1 MRTLA
6 LMLPGAFLLAAAL
19 LLAAVLAAQENSVIL
34 RGTLTDT
41 SGAAIPSAA
50 ISLATGKTVKHAATQ
65 TDGSWSFEGLAPGP
79 YTVRVEYP
87 GFNVFEKALTVD
99 VGESVP
105 FAIQLTPSG
114 GNQQVTV
121 SGGQGPELSTDPAD
135 NQSSL
140 VLTGDDLDALPDDP
154 DDLADMLTQLAG
166 PAAGAMGGAQILLD
180 GFSNAQLPP
189 KAAIKEI
196 RVNQNPF
203 AAQYDYLGFGRI
215 EIITKPG
222 ADNFRGGVGLTDS
235 DAFFNSRNPYA
246 DNKADYVNRMFTANL
261 GGPLSHRA
269 SFLVNFYHSTINNTA
284 LINAVTLNP
293 TTLAEIPIQ
302 SSVLT
307 PRADISGN
315 ARLDYQIT
323 PNQTFTGS
331 YQYYLSNRDNNGI
344 GAYSLVSREYNNE
357 QTRHDVRLTET
368 AVLNSNIVTET
379 KFAFTQIS
387 TQQFGDNSVPG
398 LNVAASFSA
407 GSAQVGRAS
416 NLWRQ
421 YEFQSNTT
429 VVHGAHSVKFGAR
442 IRYTGITDV
451 SPSNFG
457 GTFSFFGVSDAPVLN
472 ANNQV
477 ELGPNSQPLT
487 VPITSLEQYRRTL
500 LFEGLGYSPAEVQAM
515 GGGASQF
522 TIAAGNPMAQVG
534 QTDAGLY
541 VQDDW
546 QVRPNFTVSLGM
558 RYELQNTLSDHRD
571 VGPRLG
577 FAWSPGGK
585 SGSPPKTVIRVGAGM
600 FYQRFSLNYIL
611 QADRFNGVTQT
622 QFIVTNPDFFPNVPS
637 LPELLA
643 GQQPPTTYRLQ
654 ANLRALSVR
663 DSALTIERQLPGKT
677 TISGTILNVLATHM
691 LSIVNVNTPLPGT
704 YDPSQPTS
712 GIRPLGNAA
721 GNVFVYEGDGFLR
734 ENLGWVQVTN
744 KINPKVS
751 LTAYYSLLFANGDAD
766 YGSYPTNPYNIM
778 QDYGRSSFDRH
789 QYFEMAGTLKGPL
802 GLQFSPFLMAASG
815 LPYDLEIGSD
825 LNGDTIVNQRPAF
838 ATDLSR
844 PSVVMTRFGAF
855 DTDPMPGQT
864 LVPRNYLTASGM
876 WNLNGRLGRTFG
888 FGKASAAQ
896 GSAEHRYT
904 LNVNVDVNNVF
915 NHVNQGAYVGNLSS
929 PLFGQS
935 TNLYLF
941 RDTSNNRRVQFGTQ
955 FNF

>member
-1 MRTLA
+1 MRMLA
-6 LMLPGAFLLAAAL
+6 LMLPGTL
-19 LLAAVLAAQENSVIL
+19 LLAAVLAAQENTATL

-41 SGAAIPSAA
+41 SGAVIPGATV
-50 ISLATGKTVKHAATQ
+50 SLASGKTVKSAVTQ
-65 TDGSWSFEGLAPGP
+65 TDGSYTFIGLAPG
-79 YTVRVEYP
+79 EYAVKVAFP
-87 GFNVFEKALTVD
+87 GFDAFEKSLTAVA
-99 VGESVP
+99 GQSVP
-105 FAIQLTPSG
+105 FPIQLTPSG
-114 GNQQVTV
+114 GIQQVTV

-135 NQSSL
+135 NQSAL

-166 PAAGAMGGAQILLD
+166 PASGAMGGAQILLD
-180 GFSNAQLPP
+180 GFSNSQLPP

-246 DNKADYVNRMFTANL
+246 ENKADYVNRMFTANL
-261 GGPLSHRA
+261 GGPMSHRA

-293 TTLAEIPIQ
+293 TTLAEVPVQ

-331 YQYYLSNRDNNGI
+331 YQYYQSNRDNNGI
-344 GAYSLVSREYNNE
+344 GAYNLVSREYNNE
-357 QTRHDVRLTET
+357 QVRHDVRLTET
-368 AVLNSNIVTET
+368 AVLNTSVVTET

-387 TQQFGDNSVPG
+387 TQQFGDNSVPS
-398 LNVAASFSA
+398 LIVAGSFNA

-416 NLWRQ
+416 NLGRQ

-429 VVHGAHSVKFGAR
+429 VVHGGHSVKFGAR
-442 IRYTGITDV
+442 ARYSSTMDV
-451 SPSNFG
+451 SPANFG
-457 GTFSFFGVSDAPVLN
+457 GTFSFFGLSDAPVLD

-477 ELGPNSQPLT
+477 ELGPTGQPLT
-487 VPITSLEQYRRTL
+487 APITSLEQYRRTL
-500 LFEGLGYSPAEVQAM
+500 LFEGLGYSPAAVQAM

-522 TIAAGNPMAQVG
+522 SVAAGNPMAQVG
-534 QTDAGLY
+534 SADAGLY
-541 VQDDW
+541 VLDDW
-546 QVRPNFTVSLGM
+546 QVRPNLTVSLGM
-558 RYELQNTLSDHRD
+558 RYELQSTLSDHRD
-571 VGPRLG
+571 LGPRIAV
-577 FAWSPGGK
+577 AWSPGGK

-600 FYQRFSLNYIL
+600 FYSRFSLNYIL

-622 QFIVTNPDFFPNVPS
+622 QFIVSNPDFFPNVPS

-643 GQQPPTTYRLQ
+643 AQQPPTTYRLQ
-654 ANLRALSVR
+654 ANLRALAVR

-691 LSIVNVNTPLPGT
+691 MSIVNVNTPLPGT
-704 YDPSQPTS
+704 YIPGEPMS
-712 GIRPLGNAA
+712 GVRPLGNAA

-734 ENLGWVQVTN
+734 QNLGWVQVTN
-744 KINPKVS
+744 KINPRVS
-751 LTAYYSLLFANGDAD
+751 LTAYYSLLFAKGDAD
-766 YGSYPTNPYNIM
+766 YGTYPTNPYNIM

-802 GLQFSPFLMAASG
+802 GLQFSPFLVAASG
-815 LPYDLEIGSD
+815 LPYDVEIGSD
-825 LNGDTIVNQRPAF
+825 LNGDTIANERPAF

-844 PSVVMTRFGAF
+844 PSVVTTRFGAF
-855 DTDPMPGQT
+855 DTNPMPAQT
-864 LVPRNYLTASGM
+864 LVPRNYLTGSGM
-876 WNLNGRLGRTFG
+876 WNLNARLGHTFG
-888 FGKASAAQ
+888 FGKATAAKSAT
-896 GSAEHRYT
+896 ERRYT
-904 LNVNVDVNNVF
+904 LNVNVDVNNLF
-915 NHVNQGAYVGNLSS
+915 NHVNQGSYVGNLSS

-955 FNF
+955 FSF

>member
-1 MRTLA
+1 MRMLA
-6 LMLPGAFLLAAAL
+6 LMLPGALLLAAA
-19 LLAAVLAAQENSVIL
+19 LAAQENSATL
-34 RGTLTDT
+34 RGILTDT
-41 SGAAIPSAA
+41 SGAVIPGATV
-50 ISLATGKTVKHAATQ
+50 SLTGGKTVRSAVTQ
-65 TDGSWSFEGLAPGP
+65 TDGSYALVGLTPGE
-79 YTVRVEYP
+79 YTVKVQFP
-87 GFNVFEKALTVD
+87 GFDAFEKVVSAGS
-99 VGESVP
+99 GESVP
-105 FAIQLTPSG
+105 FPIQLTPSG

-121 SGGQGPELSTDPAD
+121 SDGAGPELSTDPAD
-135 NQSSL
+135 NHSAL

-166 PAAGAMGGAQILLD
+166 PASGAMGGAQILLD

-246 DNKADYVNRMFTANL
+246 ENKADYVNRMFTANL
-261 GGPLSHRA
+261 GGPMSHRA

-293 TTLAEIPIQ
+293 ATLAEVPVQ

-344 GAYSLVSREYNNE
+344 GAYSLVSRAYNNE

-368 AVLNSNIVTET
+368 AVVNASIVTET
-379 KFAFTQIS
+379 KFSFTQIS

-398 LNVAASFSA
+398 LIVAGSFNA
-407 GSAQVGRAS
+407 GSAQIGRAS
-416 NLWRQ
+416 NLGRQ

-429 VVHGAHSVKFGAR
+429 EVHGGHSLKFGAR
-442 IRYTGITDV
+442 LRYSSTLDV
-451 SPSNFG
+451 SPANFG
-457 GTFSFFGVSDAPVLN
+457 GTFSFFGVGNAPVLN
-472 ANNQV
+472 SNNQV
-477 ELGPNSQPLT
+477 ALGPNSQPLT
-487 VPITSLEQYRRTL
+487 APITSLEQYRRTL
-500 LFEGLGYSPAEVQAM
+500 LFEGLGYSPAAVQAM

-522 TIAAGNPMAQVG
+522 SIAAGNPMAQVG
-534 QTDAGLY
+534 STDAGLY
-541 VQDDW
+541 VLDDW
-546 QVRPNFTVSLGM
+546 QVRPNLTVSLGM
-558 RYELQNTLSDHRD
+558 RYELQSTLSDHRD
-571 VGPRLG
+571 LGPRLAV
-577 FAWSPGGK
+577 AWSPGGK

-600 FYQRFSLNYIL
+600 FYQRFSTNYIL
-611 QADRFNGVTQT
+611 QADRFNGGSLSNSQQ
-622 QFIVTNPDFFPNVPS
+622 QFVVTNPDFFPNVPS
-637 LPELLA
+637 LPEVLA
-643 GQQPPTTYRLQ
+643 AQQPPTTYRLQ
-654 ANLRALSVR
+654 ANLRTLAVR

-691 LSIVNVNTPLPGT
+691 MSIVNVNTPLPGT
-704 YDPSQPTS
+704 YIPDEPMS
-712 GIRPLGNAA
+712 GVRPLGNAA

-734 ENLGWVQVTN
+734 QNLGWVQVTN
-744 KINPKVS
+744 KVNPRVS
-751 LTAYYSLLFANGDAD
+751 MTAYYSLLFAKGDAD

-778 QDYGRSSFDRH
+778 QDYGRSSSDRH

-802 GLQFSPFLMAASG
+802 GLQFSPFLVVASG
-815 LPYDLEIGSD
+815 IPYDLQIGSD
-825 LNGDTIVNQRPAF
+825 LNGDTIANERPAF

-844 PSVVMTRFGAF
+844 ASVVMTRFGAF
-855 DTDPMPGQT
+855 DTNPMPGQP
-864 LVPRNYLTASGM
+864 LVPRNYLTGSGL
-876 WNLNGRLGRTFG
+876 WNLNARLGRTFG
-888 FGKASAAQ
+888 FGKARTGQ

-915 NHVNQGAYVGNLSS
+915 NHVNQGGYVGNLSS

-941 RDTSNNRRVQFGTQ
+941 RDTSNNRRVQFGMQ

>member
-1 MRTLA
+1 
-6 LMLPGAFLLAAAL
+6 
-19 LLAAVLAAQENSVIL
+19 
-34 RGTLTDT
+34 
-41 SGAAIPSAA
+41 
-50 ISLATGKTVKHAATQ
+50 
-65 TDGSWSFEGLAPGP
+65 
-79 YTVRVEYP
+79 
-87 GFNVFEKALTVD
+87 
-99 VGESVP
+99 
-105 FAIQLTPSG
+105 
-114 GNQQVTV
+114 
-121 SGGQGPELSTDPAD
+121 
-135 NQSSL
+135 
-140 VLTGDDLDALPDDP
+140 
-154 DDLADMLTQLAG
+154 
-166 PAAGAMGGAQILLD
+166 
-180 GFSNAQLPP
+180 
-189 KAAIKEI
+189 
-196 RVNQNPF
+196 
-203 AAQYDYLGFGRI
+203 
-215 EIITKPG
+215 
-222 ADNFRGGVGLTDS
+222 
-235 DAFFNSRNPYA
+235 
-246 DNKADYVNRMFTANL
+246 
-261 GGPLSHRA
+261 
-269 SFLVNFYHSTINNTA
+269 
-284 LINAVTLNP
+284 
-293 TTLAEIPIQ
+293 
-302 SSVLT
+302 
-307 PRADISGN
+307 
-315 ARLDYQIT
+315 
-323 PNQTFTGS
+323 
-331 YQYYLSNRDNNGI
+331 
-344 GAYSLVSREYNNE
+344 
-357 QTRHDVRLTET
+357 
-368 AVLNSNIVTET
+368 
-379 KFAFTQIS
+379 
-387 TQQFGDNSVPG
+387 
-398 LNVAASFSA
+398 
-407 GSAQVGRAS
+407 
-416 NLWRQ
+416 
-421 YEFQSNTT
+421 
-429 VVHGAHSVKFGAR
+429 
-442 IRYTGITDV
+442 
-451 SPSNFG
+451 
-457 GTFSFFGVSDAPVLN
+457 
-472 ANNQV
+472 
-477 ELGPNSQPLT
+477 
-487 VPITSLEQYRRTL
+487 
-500 LFEGLGYSPAEVQAM
+500 
-515 GGGASQF
+515 
-522 TIAAGNPMAQVG
+522 
-534 QTDAGLY
+534 
-541 VQDDW
+541 
-546 QVRPNFTVSLGM
+546 M

-571 VGPRLG
+571 LGPRLG

-600 FYQRFSLNYIL
+600 FYSRFSLNYIL

-802 GLQFSPFLMAASG
+802 GLQFSPFFMAASG
-815 LPYDLEIGSD
+815 LPYDLEVGSD
-825 LNGDTIVNQRPAF
+825 LNGDTIVNQRPTF

-864 LVPRNYLTASGM
+864 LVPRNYLTGSGM

-888 FGKASAAQ
+888 FGKASAAKA
-896 GSAEHRYT
+896 GAEHRYT